1 MGLFLDALLNAVLAD
16 TEVPQSGDGEA
27 PELLGSLPVAEG
39 HAWGGSVGVQ
49 RAVKDTQAGQERSRE
64 VSREKEWEERREGGG
79 ERELRVR
86 EVQSQSDQVERIRR
100 KESGQ
105 MHGEAAMQRHS
116 YEERHR
122 DRGGKEGK

>member
-1 MGLFLDALLNAVLAD
+1 M
-16 TEVPQSGDGEA
+16 
-27 PELLGSLPVAEG
+27 
-39 HAWGGSVGVQ
+39 Q
-49 RAVKDTQAGQERSRE
+49 RAVKARQARQERSRE
-64 VSREKEWEERREGGG
+64 VSREQEWEERREGGGEEEGKREGEG

-105 MHGEAAMQRHS
+105 MHREAAMQRHS